1 MTALPRR
8 TLLKSATAAATV
20 AALPAAFAPASA
32 QTPAP
37 PGMAGSAEDAKANA
51 LWDRLMTEG
60 LDRSPEG
67 VTSLGLDSGPRAAQ
81 KAKLDDRSPAA
92 LAGDQ
97 QRNAADLAALNAIDR
112 SKLTGINPSN
122 LDSLVFGAA
131 VNDAI
136 YKTGYDQIGS
146 PYVVSQLTG
155 AYQSI
160 PDFLDS
166 QHSIATTADAE
177 AYLSR
182 LAAFATALDQE
193 SEILRRDTAR
203 GVTPP
208 DFVIERTVGQLKSLR
223 DAPPAT
229 ANLVQSL
236 ARRAQEKHLPGDW
249 EARATAIYTAQVQP
263 ALDRQLALVAGLAP
277 AAVHTAGVHRL
288 PKGDEYYAL
297 SLKNYTTSTMS
308 PAEIHQTGL
317 DLIARQTAD
326 IDTILKAQGFTQGT
340 VGARLNAL
348 FTDPKFIYPNTDA
361 GKDQLIADLQ
371 TLVDKVQM
379 RLPEYFGALPKA
391 KLTIKRVPKFT
402 EAGAPGGYYQNGA
415 LDGSRPGAY
424 YINLRDTA
432 EVPKW
437 VLPTLTYHEGIPGHH
452 LQLSIAQEAPLPL
465 IRKVQFF
472 SGYGEGWALY
482 AEQLAAEMGM
492 YADDPLGHV
501 GQLKDAM
508 FRSVRMVVDSGMHAM
523 GWTREQAIDFGVKT
537 LGDKESVVATEIERY
552 CVWPGQACSYMI
564 GKLTWLRLREKAKTA
579 LGPKFDIRKF
589 HDAGLLAGAM
599 PLVAL
604 ENRIDGYIAAG

>member
-1 MTALPRR
+1 MASSPYQQLEDEFRR
-8 TLLKSATAAATV
+8 LH
-20 AALPAAFAPASA
+20 AFR
-32 QTPAP
+32 
-37 PGMAGSAEDAKANA
+37 G
-51 LWDRLMTEG
+51 
-60 LDRSPEG
+60 
-67 VTSLGLDSGPRAAQ
+67 
-81 KAKLDDRSPAA
+81 A
-92 LAGDQ
+92 LATLRWD
-97 QRNAADLAALNAIDR
+97 AAVMMPRGSSEVRGEQLAALETECHAILTAPKVSRLIDR
-112 SKLTGINPSN
+112 AQANAQGLEDWQVAN
-122 LDSLVFGAA
+122 LREMRRQRDHALAMPNSLV
-131 VNDAI
+131 
-136 YKTGYDQIGS
+136 
-146 PYVVSQLTG
+146 
-155 AYQSI
+155 
-160 PDFLDS
+160 
-166 QHSIATTADAE
+166 
-177 AYLSR
+177 SR
-182 LAAFATALDQE
+182 LAKA
-193 SEILRRDTAR
+193 SAR
-203 GVTPP
+203 AEVHWT
-208 DFVIERTVGQLKSLR
+208 E
-223 DAPPAT
+223 
-229 ANLVQSL
+229 
-236 ARRAQEKHLPGDW
+236 ARRTQNFADFAPHLAEVVALTRD
-249 EARATAIYTAQVQP
+249 RA
-263 ALDRQLALVAGLAP
+263 ALLGQHLGLAP
-277 AAVHTAGVHRL
+277 YDALVDEFSPGVL
-288 PKGDEYYAL
+288 
-297 SLKNYTTSTMS
+297 
-308 PAEIHQTGL
+308 
-317 DLIARQTAD
+317 TAD